1 VTRAPRAPRRIRTLL
16 FGLILLAAI
25 VPALSASAAKPSG
38 QISLSTSGTRP
49 SGTVVVTG
57 VSGFSNGETVD
68 LYFDSADQGI
78 ATATTGG
85 RFPATGLQVPT
96 RAVPGTHWITAQGR
110 QSGRTAQ
117 VPITIRTDWTSGGFD
132 AMRGGWNV
140 FENVVDSTNVSGLTE
155 AWTAQTGNAAHTSP
169 AVAGGSVYVG
179 SSNGKL
185 YAFDAN
191 CSSNCSPRWTGTAG
205 GPIDSSP
212 AVSGSTVYVGSD
224 DGKLYAFD
232 TGCSGNCAPKWTA
245 TTGGPIDSSP
255 AVSGGLVYVGS
266 ADKKL
271 YAFPVSCT
279 ATPCAPSWTAPAG
292 GTVHSSPSVGFVKA
306 LGATV
311 VAIGANSGQITVV
324 NATTGVRIWAQTL
337 SAGLDAT
344 PTFASEV
351 VKDKEM
357 LYAVTDDGNLNAL
370 VASDGTLLW
379 HATLGSAVH
388 APPTVAGS
396 RLFVGADDGLLYAFN
411 AAGCKDVAGQAC
423 DPIWTAGT
431 TGMPYVRA
439 APTAGDGLVYVGR
452 VDGSLSAYDAA
463 GCKAS
468 SCPAA
473 RWTTE
478 VGPIASAPALANGSL
493 YVTSGDSELH
503 ALALPSVPKPP
514 PAPNPTALQP
524 FSSPIRHVVVIFQE
538 NHSFDEVL
546 GQICVQD
553 ARCDGADTGVLPDGA
568 SVPLTR
574 SPDVVPEVG
583 HNVQAHQL
591 AINGGAMNGWANVGG
606 CSQAK
611 GYRCFTQYYPDQIP
625 NLADAARSFT
635 ISDRTFESDPTAS
648 FGAHI
653 DMAATSLGGFTG
665 DIPAPDPN
673 VETGPGW
680 GCDSQL
686 LANWRSSPPSSI
698 QRVPSCIPKQDG
710 TGPYRPSPVSYEPTV
725 MDRLDA
731 ANLSW
736 RIYEGEY
743 LWSNQNVWS
752 MCPSFGDCLYGAKSA
767 NVAPA
772 QQLVDDANAGN
783 LPNLTFAMPFPGTGP
798 HAGTSQH
805 NGTSMIRGDNKIGEL
820 LNGLMNGPEW
830 NSTAVFIT
838 YDDCGCFYDHVPP
851 PAGLG
856 VRVPMVIV
864 SPYAKPGFTDSNIA
878 SFSSVIAYVE
888 RTYGNLPPLSTR
900 DQDAYAYAQSFNYN
914 QAPLAPIQTT
924 QTQMPAASVRY
935 LSNHPEQPEGT

>member
-1 VTRAPRAPRRIRTLL
+1 MTRAPRAPRRRTFLL
-16 FGLILLAAI
+16 GLILLAAI
-25 VPALSASAAKPSG
+25 LPSLPAQAAKPAG
-38 QISLSTSGTRP
+38 QISLSTSASPP
-49 SGTVVVTG
+49 SGTVLVTG
-57 VSGFSNGETVD
+57 TGGFSNGETID
-68 LYFDSADQGI
+68 LFFDSANQGI
-78 ATATTGG
+78 AIATNSGK
-85 RFPATGLQVPT
+85 FPATGLQVPT
-96 RAVPGTHWITAQGR
+96 RAVPGTHWVTAIGR

-117 VPITIRTDWTSGGFD
+117 VPLTVRTDWTSAGFD
-132 AMRGGWNV
+132 ATRGGWNV
-140 FENVVDSTNVSGLTE
+140 FENLVDSTNVSTLTE
-155 AWTAQTGNAAHTSP
+155 GWSAATGNAGHTSP

-179 SSNGKL
+179 SENGKL
-185 YAFDAN
+185 YAFNAN
-191 CSSNCSPRWTGTAG
+191 CSANCSPRWTGTTG
-205 GPIDSSP
+205 GAIDSSP

-232 TGCSGNCAPKWTA
+232 TGCSGNCSPKWTA

-266 ADKKL
+266 ADKNL
-271 YAFPVSCT
+271 YAFPESCT
-279 ATPCAPSWTAPAG
+279 RTPCAPAWTAPAG
-292 GTVHSSPSVGFVKA
+292 GTVHSSPSVGYVKM
-306 LGATV
+306 LNQTV
-311 VAIGANSGQITVV
+311 VAVGANSGQITVV
-324 NATTGVRIWAQTL
+324 NATTGAKIWSQTL
-337 SAGLDAT
+337 SAGLDAA

-357 LYAVTDDGNLNAL
+357 LYAATDDGNLNAL
-370 VASDGTLLW
+370 VAGDGTLLW
-379 HATLGSAVH
+379 HATIGAAVH
-388 APPTVAGS
+388 ASPTVAGS
-396 RLFVGADDGLLYAFN
+396 RLFIGADDGLLYAFN
-411 AAGCKDVAGQAC
+411 AAGCKGVAGAAC

-431 TGMPYVRA
+431 SGMPFVRA
-439 APTAGDGLVYVGR
+439 APTAGDGVVYVGR
-452 VDGSLSAYDAA
+452 VDGSLSAYDTA
-463 GCKAS
+463 GCKAP

-473 RWTTE
+473 RWTTA
-478 VGPIASAPALANGSL
+478 VGPVTSAPALANGTL

-503 ALALPSVPKPP
+503 AFRLPSVPQPP
-514 PAPNPTALQP
+514 PAPNPSSLQP

-546 GQICVQD
+546 SQICVQD
-553 ARCDGADTGVLPDGA
+553 ARCDGTDTGVLPNG
-568 SVPLTR
+568 SSIPLTR

-583 HNVQAHQL
+583 HNVKAHQL
-591 AINGGAMNGWANVGG
+591 AIDGGKMDGWTNVGG

-625 NLADAARSFT
+625 NLADAARTFT

-653 DMAATSLGGFTG
+653 DMASTSLDGFTG

-686 LANWRSSPPSSI
+686 LANWRSSPSGSV

-772 QQLVDDANAGN
+772 QQLIDDAHAGT

-820 LNGLMNGPEW
+820 LNAFMNGPEW
-830 NSTAVFIT
+830 NSTAIFIT
-838 YDDCGCFYDHVPP
+838 YDDCGCFYDHVQPP
-851 PAGLG
+851 SGLG
-856 VRVPMVIV
+856 VRVPMVLV
-864 SPYAKPGFTDSNIA
+864 SPYAKAAFTDSNVA

-888 RTYGNLPPLSTR
+888 HNFGNLPPLSSR
-900 DQDAYAYAQSFNYN
+900 DQNAYAYAQSFNYN
-914 QAPLAPIQTT
+914 QAPIAPIQTT
-924 QTQMPAASVRY
+924 QTQMPGSSIRY
-935 LSNHPEQPEGT
+935 LKNHPEHGEET